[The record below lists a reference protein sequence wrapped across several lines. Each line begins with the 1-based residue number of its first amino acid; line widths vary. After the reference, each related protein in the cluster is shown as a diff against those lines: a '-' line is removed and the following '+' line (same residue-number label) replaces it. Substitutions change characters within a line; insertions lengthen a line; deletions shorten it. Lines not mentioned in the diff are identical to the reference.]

1 MQIKDIIAVSGIGGL
16 SRLASSRSNGLL
28 LEDLDTG
35 KTKFYSLR
43 KHQFTPLET
52 VSIYTLTDTAE
63 LKEVLASMKALED
76 TNPIPSIKDTND
88 VLTEYFELILP
99 EYDQDRVYPS
109 DIKKIIKWYC
119 ILKEKGLL
127 EGSDEEE

>member
-1 MQIKDIIAVSGIGGL
+1 MQIKDIIAVSGVGGL
-16 SRLASSRSNGLL
+16 SRLTSSRSNGLL

-52 VSIYTLTDTAE
+52 VSIYTMTDTAE
-63 LKEVLASMKALED
+63 LKEVLASMKALEG

-88 VLTEYFELILP
+88 VLANYFELILP

-109 DIKKIIKWYC
+109 DIKKIIKWYS

>member
-1 MQIKDIIAVSGIGGL
+1 MQIKDIIAVSGVGGL

-52 VSIYTLTDTAE
+52 VSIYTMTDTAE
-63 LKEVLASMKALED
+63 LKEVLSSMKALEGS
-76 TNPIPSIKDTND
+76 NPIPSIKDANS
-88 VLTEYFELILP
+88 VLADYFELILP

-109 DIKKIIKWYC
+109 DIKKIIKWYG